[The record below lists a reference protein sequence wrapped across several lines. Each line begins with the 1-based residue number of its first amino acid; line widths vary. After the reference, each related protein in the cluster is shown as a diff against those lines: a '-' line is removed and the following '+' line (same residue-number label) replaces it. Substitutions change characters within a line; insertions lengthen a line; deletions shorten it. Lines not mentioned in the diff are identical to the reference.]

1 MIILWWIRRGWILSW
16 NGVEQ
21 DTNAS
26 AIASNQGVIKQH
38 WKTWFLTIVLNNK
51 QENNGGEN

>member
-16 NGVEQ
+16 NGAEQ

-38 WKTWFLTIVLNNK
+38 WKTWFLTIVLNK